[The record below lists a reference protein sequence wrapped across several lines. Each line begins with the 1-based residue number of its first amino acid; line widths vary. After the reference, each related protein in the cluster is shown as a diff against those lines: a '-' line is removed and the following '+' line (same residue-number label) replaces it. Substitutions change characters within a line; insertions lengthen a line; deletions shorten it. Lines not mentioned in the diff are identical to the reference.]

1 MEISL
6 EVNDA
11 LVKTLGVEG
20 IKSKLTLFASRLE
33 TSIAAQEALAELATI
48 DLTNDPQWQAARTL
62 AWEQEKQHIIPA
74 ADA

>member
-11 LVKTLGVEG
+11 LVETLGVEG
-20 IKSKLTLFASRLE
+20 VKSKLTLFASRLE

-62 AWEQEKQHIIPA
+62 AWEEEKQHIIPS
-74 ADA
+74 ADV